1 MTYMFVSVVDS
12 IIVVM
17 EWIGSPFIYR
27 YRFVTSTF
35 LGSYETNTMFVSF

>member
-1 MTYMFVSVVDS
+1 MYMCESVVDS
-12 IIVVM
+12 IIVAM

-35 LGSYETNTMFVSF
+35 LGSYGTTTMFLSF